1 MESLGIITYHI
12 IYYKIF
18 FQTLEYV
25 SGFCYNK
32 NMDNFYTPL
41 DNKVIKSNARDFIR
55 GRLWMFWSVLL
66 VVGIIESL
74 ANSLPQWIFGDRLS
88 NLSDII
94 AGNPD
99 NIPKEISSSVFGW
112 YYVLNVLIS
121 IVLIPLNIGVAQNVL
136 AWSRGEDV
144 NKWKVL
150 FGGFNSAK
158 IFFKQIGVVVL
169 NTILCALWAI
179 LLVVPG
185 IIKGLAYSMYPYVL
199 RDEPDLSVWQTLKK
213 SEAIMKGYKGKLF
226 LMYLSF
232 VGWFILG
239 AFTFGI
245 LYIWLTPYVMTSTVK
260 FYDDVRRAYYNGND
274 PARPA
279 FSISSDEE
287 NVFGNNTLSQ
297 IKANS
302 ARKPRAF
309 FNAIFSH

>member
-25 SGFCYNK
+25 FGFCYNK

-55 GRLWMFWSVLL
+55 GRLWLFWSVLL

-112 YYVLNVLIS
+112 YYVLNVLIT

-158 IFFKQIGVVVL
+158 IFFKQVGVVVL

-287 NVFGNNTLSQ
+287 NVFGNNTL
-297 IKANS
+297 
-302 ARKPRAF
+302 
-309 FNAIFSH
+309 

>member
-25 SGFCYNK
+25 FGFCYNK

-112 YYVLNVLIS
+112 YYVLNVLIT

-158 IFFKQIGVVVL
+158 IFFKQVGVVVL

-245 LYIWLTPYVMTSTVK
+245 LYIWLTPYIMTSTVK

-279 FSISSDEE
+279 FSISPDEE
-287 NVFGNNTLSQ
+287 NVFDNNTL
-297 IKANS
+297 
-302 ARKPRAF
+302 
-309 FNAIFSH
+309 

>member
-1 MESLGIITYHI
+1 MESLSIIPYHI

-25 SGFCYNK
+25 FGFCYNK

-112 YYVLNVLIS
+112 YYVLNVLIT

-158 IFFKQIGVVVL
+158 IFFKQVGVVVL

-245 LYIWLTPYVMTSTVK
+245 LYIWLTPYIMTSTVK

-287 NVFGNNTLSQ
+287 NVFDNNTL
-297 IKANS
+297 
-302 ARKPRAF
+302 
-309 FNAIFSH
+309 

>member
-55 GRLWMFWSVLL
+55 GRLWLFWSVLL

-88 NLSDII
+88 NISDII
-94 AGNPD
+94 TGNSD

-112 YYVLNVLIS
+112 YYVLNVLIT

-158 IFFKQIGVVVL
+158 IFFKQVGVVVL

-226 LMYLSF
+226 LLYLSF

-287 NVFGNNTLSQ
+287 NVFGNNTL
-297 IKANS
+297 
-302 ARKPRAF
+302 
-309 FNAIFSH
+309 

>member
-25 SGFCYNK
+25 FGFCYNK

-112 YYVLNVLIS
+112 YYVLNVLIT

-158 IFFKQIGVVVL
+158 IFFKQVGVVVL

-179 LLVVPG
+179 LLIVPG

-287 NVFGNNTLSQ
+287 NTFGNNTL
-297 IKANS
+297 
-302 ARKPRAF
+302 
-309 FNAIFSH
+309 

>member
-1 MESLGIITYHI
+1 MESLDIITYYI

-112 YYVLNVLIS
+112 YYVLNVLIT

-158 IFFKQIGVVVL
+158 IFFKQVGVVVL

-179 LLVVPG
+179 LLIVPG

-274 PARPA
+274 PTRPA

-287 NVFGNNTLSQ
+287 NVFGNNTL
-297 IKANS
+297 
-302 ARKPRAF
+302 
-309 FNAIFSH
+309 

>member
-1 MESLGIITYHI
+1 MESLVIITYHI

-25 SGFCYNK
+25 FGFCYNK

-112 YYVLNVLIS
+112 YYVLNVLIT
-121 IVLIPLNIGVAQNVL
+121 IVLITLNIGVAQNVL

-158 IFFKQIGVVVL
+158 IFFKQVGVVVL

-245 LYIWLTPYVMTSTVK
+245 LYIWLTPYIMTSTVK

-287 NVFGNNTLSQ
+287 NNFGNSTL
-297 IKANS
+297 
-302 ARKPRAF
+302 
-309 FNAIFSH
+309 

>member
-1 MESLGIITYHI
+1 MELLDIITYHI

-25 SGFCYNK
+25 VGFCYNK

-112 YYVLNVLIS
+112 YYVLNVLIT
-121 IVLIPLNIGVAQNVL
+121 IVLIPLNIGIAQNVL

-158 IFFKQIGVVVL
+158 IFFKQVGVVVL

-179 LLVVPG
+179 LLIVPG

-287 NVFGNNTLSQ
+287 NVFGNNTL
-297 IKANS
+297 
-302 ARKPRAF
+302 
-309 FNAIFSH
+309 

>member
-112 YYVLNVLIS
+112 YYVLNVLIT

-158 IFFKQIGVVVL
+158 IFFKQVGVVVL

-287 NVFGNNTLSQ
+287 NVFGNNTL
-297 IKANS
+297 
-302 ARKPRAF
+302 
-309 FNAIFSH
+309 

>member
-1 MESLGIITYHI
+1 MESLSIITYHI

-112 YYVLNVLIS
+112 YYVLNVLIT

-158 IFFKQIGVVVL
+158 IFFKQVGVVVL

-179 LLVVPG
+179 LLIVPG

-199 RDEPDLSVWQTLKK
+199 RDEPELSVWQTLKK

-287 NVFGNNTLSQ
+287 NTFGNNAL
-297 IKANS
+297 
-302 ARKPRAF
+302 
-309 FNAIFSH
+309 

>member
-25 SGFCYNK
+25 VGFCYNK

-112 YYVLNVLIS
+112 YYVLNVLIT

-158 IFFKQIGVVVL
+158 IFFKQVGVVVL

-226 LMYLSF
+226 LLYLSF
-232 VGWFILG
+232 IGWFILG

-245 LYIWLTPYVMTSTVK
+245 LYIWLTPYIMTSTVK

-287 NVFGNNTLSQ
+287 NVFGNNTL
-297 IKANS
+297 
-302 ARKPRAF
+302 
-309 FNAIFSH
+309 

>member
-1 MESLGIITYHI
+1 MESLSIITYHI

-32 NMDNFYTPL
+32 NMDNIYTPL
-41 DNKVIKSNARDFIR
+41 DNKVIKSYARDFIR
-55 GRLWMFWSVLL
+55 GRLWIFWSVLL

-74 ANSLPQWIFGDRLS
+74 ANSLPQWIFGAKLS

-99 NIPKEISSSVFGW
+99 NIPKEISSSIFGW
-112 YYVLNVLIS
+112 YYALNVLIT

-158 IFFKQIGVVVL
+158 IFFKQVGVVVL

-179 LLVVPG
+179 LLIVPG

-245 LYIWLTPYVMTSTVK
+245 LYIWLTPYVMTSTVR

-287 NVFGNNTLSQ
+287 NVFGNSTL
-297 IKANS
+297 
-302 ARKPRAF
+302 
-309 FNAIFSH
+309 

>member
-1 MESLGIITYHI
+1 MESLDIITYHI

-121 IVLIPLNIGVAQNVL
+121 ILLIPLNIGVAQNVL

-158 IFFKQIGVVVL
+158 IFFKQVGVVVL

-179 LLVVPG
+179 LLIVPG

-260 FYDDVRRAYYNGND
+260 FYDDVRRAYYDGND

-287 NVFGNNTLSQ
+287 NVFGNNAL
-297 IKANS
+297 
-302 ARKPRAF
+302 
-309 FNAIFSH
+309 

>member
-1 MESLGIITYHI
+1 MESLGIITYRI

-25 SGFCYNK
+25 VGFCYNK

-112 YYVLNVLIS
+112 YYVLNVLIT

-158 IFFKQIGVVVL
+158 IFFKQVGVVVL

-245 LYIWLTPYVMTSTVK
+245 LYIWLTPYIMTSTVK

-287 NVFGNNTLSQ
+287 NVFGSNTL
-297 IKANS
+297 
-302 ARKPRAF
+302 
-309 FNAIFSH
+309 

>member
-1 MESLGIITYHI
+1 MELLDIITYHI

-158 IFFKQIGVVVL
+158 IFFKQVGVVVL
-169 NTILCALWAI
+169 NTILCALWTI

-287 NVFGNNTLSQ
+287 NTFGNNTL
-297 IKANS
+297 
-302 ARKPRAF
+302 
-309 FNAIFSH
+309 

>member
-25 SGFCYNK
+25 FGFCYNK

-94 AGNPD
+94 ASNPD
-99 NIPKEISSSVFGW
+99 NIPKEISPSVFGW
-112 YYVLNVLIS
+112 YYVLNVLIT

-158 IFFKQIGVVVL
+158 IFFKQVGVVVL

-287 NVFGNNTLSQ
+287 NVFGNNTL
-297 IKANS
+297 
-302 ARKPRAF
+302 
-309 FNAIFSH
+309 

>member
-1 MESLGIITYHI
+1 MESIVIITYHI

-25 SGFCYNK
+25 FRFCYNK

-88 NLSDII
+88 NISDII

-112 YYVLNVLIS
+112 YYVLNVLIT

-150 FGGFNSAK
+150 FSGFNSAK
-158 IFFKQIGVVVL
+158 IFFKQVGVVVL

-245 LYIWLTPYVMTSTVK
+245 LYIWLTPYIMTSTVK

-287 NVFGNNTLSQ
+287 NVFGNNTL
-297 IKANS
+297 
-302 ARKPRAF
+302 
-309 FNAIFSH
+309 

>member
-1 MESLGIITYHI
+1 MESLNIITYHI

-158 IFFKQIGVVVL
+158 IFFKQVGVVVL

-179 LLVVPG
+179 LLIVPG

-287 NVFGNNTLSQ
+287 NVFGNNTL
-297 IKANS
+297 
-302 ARKPRAF
+302 
-309 FNAIFSH
+309 

>member
-1 MESLGIITYHI
+1 MESLVIITYHI

-25 SGFCYNK
+25 FGFCYNK

-55 GRLWMFWSVLL
+55 GRLWMFWSILL

-88 NLSDII
+88 NISDII

-112 YYVLNVLIS
+112 YYVLNVLIT

-158 IFFKQIGVVVL
+158 IFFKQVGVVVL

-287 NVFGNNTLSQ
+287 NVFGNNTL
-297 IKANS
+297 
-302 ARKPRAF
+302 
-309 FNAIFSH
+309 

>member
-25 SGFCYNK
+25 FGFCYNK

-112 YYVLNVLIS
+112 YYVLNVLIT

-158 IFFKQIGVVVL
+158 IFFKQVGVVVL

-199 RDEPDLSVWQTLKK
+199 RDEPELSVWQTLKK

-287 NVFGNNTLSQ
+287 NVFGSNTL
-297 IKANS
+297 
-302 ARKPRAF
+302 
-309 FNAIFSH
+309 

>member
-1 MESLGIITYHI
+1 MESLVIITYRI

-25 SGFCYNK
+25 VGFCYNK

-99 NIPKEISSSVFGW
+99 NIPKEISSNVFGW
-112 YYVLNVLIS
+112 YYVLNVLIT

-158 IFFKQIGVVVL
+158 MFFKQVGVVVL

-245 LYIWLTPYVMTSTVK
+245 LYIWLTPYIMTSTVK

-287 NVFGNNTLSQ
+287 NVFGNSTL
-297 IKANS
+297 
-302 ARKPRAF
+302 
-309 FNAIFSH
+309 

>member
-1 MESLGIITYHI
+1 MELLDIITYHI

-25 SGFCYNK
+25 FGFCYNK

-94 AGNPD
+94 ASNPD
-99 NIPKEISSSVFGW
+99 NIPKEISPSVFGW

-158 IFFKQIGVVVL
+158 IFFKQVGVVVL
-169 NTILCALWAI
+169 NTILCVLWAI

-287 NVFGNNTLSQ
+287 NTFGNNTL
-297 IKANS
+297 
-302 ARKPRAF
+302 
-309 FNAIFSH
+309 

>member
-1 MESLGIITYHI
+1 MESLGIITYRI

-25 SGFCYNK
+25 FGFCYNK

-88 NLSDII
+88 NLYDII

-112 YYVLNVLIS
+112 YYVLNVLIT

-158 IFFKQIGVVVL
+158 IFFKQVGVVVL

-179 LLVVPG
+179 LLIVPG

-245 LYIWLTPYVMTSTVK
+245 LYIWLTPYIMTSTVK

-287 NVFGNNTLSQ
+287 NVFGNNTL
-297 IKANS
+297 
-302 ARKPRAF
+302 
-309 FNAIFSH
+309 

>member
-25 SGFCYNK
+25 FGFCYNK

-94 AGNPD
+94 ASNPD

-112 YYVLNVLIS
+112 YYVLNVLIT

-150 FGGFNSAK
+150 FSGFNSVK
-158 IFFKQIGVVVL
+158 IFFKQVGVVVL
-169 NTILCALWAI
+169 NTILCALWTI

-287 NVFGNNTLSQ
+287 NTFGNNTL
-297 IKANS
+297 
-302 ARKPRAF
+302 
-309 FNAIFSH
+309 

>member
-1 MESLGIITYHI
+1 MESLVIITYRI

-25 SGFCYNK
+25 FGFCYNK

-112 YYVLNVLIS
+112 YYVLNVLIT

-158 IFFKQIGVVVL
+158 IFFKQVGVVVL

-287 NVFGNNTLSQ
+287 NVFDNNTL
-297 IKANS
+297 
-302 ARKPRAF
+302 
-309 FNAIFSH
+309 

>member
-1 MESLGIITYHI
+1 MELINIITYHI

-25 SGFCYNK
+25 FGFCYNK

-99 NIPKEISSSVFGW
+99 NIPKEISSSIFGW

-158 IFFKQIGVVVL
+158 IFFKQVGIVVL

-279 FSISSDEE
+279 LSISSDEE
-287 NVFGNNTLSQ
+287 NVFGNNTL
-297 IKANS
+297 
-302 ARKPRAF
+302 
-309 FNAIFSH
+309 

>member
-1 MESLGIITYHI
+1 MESIVIITYHI

-25 SGFCYNK
+25 FGFCYNK

-112 YYVLNVLIS
+112 YYVLNVLIT

-158 IFFKQIGVVVL
+158 MFFKQVGVVVL

-245 LYIWLTPYVMTSTVK
+245 LYIWLTPYIMTSTVK

-287 NVFGNNTLSQ
+287 NVFGNSTL
-297 IKANS
+297 
-302 ARKPRAF
+302 
-309 FNAIFSH
+309 

>member
-1 MESLGIITYHI
+1 MESLVIITYRI

-25 SGFCYNK
+25 IGFCYNK

-88 NLSDII
+88 NLFDII

-99 NIPKEISSSVFGW
+99 NIPKEISPSVFGW
-112 YYVLNVLIS
+112 YYVLNVLIT

-158 IFFKQIGVVVL
+158 IFFKQVGVVVL

-245 LYIWLTPYVMTSTVK
+245 LYIWLTPYIMTSTVK

-287 NVFGNNTLSQ
+287 NVFGNNTL
-297 IKANS
+297 
-302 ARKPRAF
+302 
-309 FNAIFSH
+309 

>member
-112 YYVLNVLIS
+112 YYVLNVLIT

-158 IFFKQIGVVVL
+158 IFFKQVGVVVL
-169 NTILCALWAI
+169 NTILCALWTI

-287 NVFGNNTLSQ
+287 NVFGNSTL
-297 IKANS
+297 
-302 ARKPRAF
+302 
-309 FNAIFSH
+309 

>member
-18 FQTLEYV
+18 FQTLDYV

-158 IFFKQIGVVVL
+158 IFFKQVGVVVL
-169 NTILCALWAI
+169 NTILCALWTI

-287 NVFGNNTLSQ
+287 NVFGNSTL
-297 IKANS
+297 
-302 ARKPRAF
+302 
-309 FNAIFSH
+309 

>member
-1 MESLGIITYHI
+1 MELLDIITYHI

-158 IFFKQIGVVVL
+158 IFFKQVGVVVL
-169 NTILCALWAI
+169 NTILCALWTI

-287 NVFGNNTLSQ
+287 NVFGNNTL
-297 IKANS
+297 
-302 ARKPRAF
+302 
-309 FNAIFSH
+309 

>member
-1 MESLGIITYHI
+1 MESLDIITYHI

-25 SGFCYNK
+25 SGFCYNR

-136 AWSRGEDV
+136 AWSRGEDI

-158 IFFKQIGVVVL
+158 IFFKQVGVVVL
-169 NTILCALWAI
+169 NTILCALWTI

-287 NVFGNNTLSQ
+287 NVFGNNTL
-297 IKANS
+297 
-302 ARKPRAF
+302 
-309 FNAIFSH
+309 

>member
-1 MESLGIITYHI
+1 MESLSIITYHI

-112 YYVLNVLIS
+112 YYVLNVLIT

-158 IFFKQIGVVVL
+158 IFFKQVGVVVL

-179 LLVVPG
+179 LLIVPG

-287 NVFGNNTLSQ
+287 NVFGNNTL
-297 IKANS
+297 
-302 ARKPRAF
+302 
-309 FNAIFSH
+309 

>member
-1 MESLGIITYHI
+1 MELLDIITHHI

-112 YYVLNVLIS
+112 YYVLNVLIT

-158 IFFKQIGVVVL
+158 IFFKQVGVVVL

-179 LLVVPG
+179 LLIVPG

-287 NVFGNNTLSQ
+287 NTFGNNTL
-297 IKANS
+297 
-302 ARKPRAF
+302 
-309 FNAIFSH
+309 

>member
-1 MESLGIITYHI
+1 MELLDIIAYHI

-25 SGFCYNK
+25 FGFCYNK

-41 DNKVIKSNARDFIR
+41 DNKVIKSNSRDFIR

-112 YYVLNVLIS
+112 YYVLNVLIT

-158 IFFKQIGVVVL
+158 IFFKQVGVVVL

-279 FSISSDEE
+279 FGISSDEE
-287 NVFGNNTLSQ
+287 NVFGNNTL
-297 IKANS
+297 
-302 ARKPRAF
+302 
-309 FNAIFSH
+309 

>member
-25 SGFCYNK
+25 FGFCYNK

-121 IVLIPLNIGVAQNVL
+121 ILLIPLNIGVAQNVL

-158 IFFKQIGVVVL
+158 IFFKQVGVVVL

-179 LLVVPG
+179 LLIVPG

-245 LYIWLTPYVMTSTVK
+245 LYIWLTPYIMTSTVK

-287 NVFGNNTLSQ
+287 NVFGNNTL
-297 IKANS
+297 
-302 ARKPRAF
+302 
-309 FNAIFSH
+309 

>member
-158 IFFKQIGVVVL
+158 IFFKQVGVVVL
-169 NTILCALWAI
+169 NTILCALWTI

-199 RDEPDLSVWQTLKK
+199 RDEPDLSVWQTLEK

-287 NVFGNNTLSQ
+287 NVFGNNTL
-297 IKANS
+297 
-302 ARKPRAF
+302 
-309 FNAIFSH
+309 

>member
-1 MESLGIITYHI
+1 MESIVIITYHI

-25 SGFCYNK
+25 FGFCYNK

-112 YYVLNVLIS
+112 YYVLNVLIT

-158 IFFKQIGVVVL
+158 IFFKQVGVVVL

-287 NVFGNNTLSQ
+287 NVFGNNTL
-297 IKANS
+297 
-302 ARKPRAF
+302 
-309 FNAIFSH
+309 

>member
-1 MESLGIITYHI
+1 MESLGIITYRI

-25 SGFCYNK
+25 VGFCYNK

-99 NIPKEISSSVFGW
+99 NIPKEISSNVFGW
-112 YYVLNVLIS
+112 YYVLNVLIT

-158 IFFKQIGVVVL
+158 MFFKQVGVVVL

-287 NVFGNNTLSQ
+287 NVFGNNTL
-297 IKANS
+297 
-302 ARKPRAF
+302 
-309 FNAIFSH
+309 

>member
-1 MESLGIITYHI
+1 MELLDIITYHI

-25 SGFCYNK
+25 FGFCYNK

-41 DNKVIKSNARDFIR
+41 DNKVIKLNARDFIR

-158 IFFKQIGVVVL
+158 IFFKQVGVVVL

-179 LLVVPG
+179 LLIVPG

-287 NVFGNNTLSQ
+287 NTFGNNTL
-297 IKANS
+297 
-302 ARKPRAF
+302 
-309 FNAIFSH
+309 